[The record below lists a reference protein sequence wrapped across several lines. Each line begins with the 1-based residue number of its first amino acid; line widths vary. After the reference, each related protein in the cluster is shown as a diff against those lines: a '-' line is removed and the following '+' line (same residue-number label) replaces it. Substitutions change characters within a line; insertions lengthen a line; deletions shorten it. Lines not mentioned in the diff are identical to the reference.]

1 MRNQDPVVDVLQEY
15 VKSPI
20 EFTVELDI
28 QARLAELF
36 RTELRQDGSLYA
48 HFENERVNYTQQLP
62 NYKESYAD
70 HLIQKVDAID
80 EPFSRVHTEVTP
92 YAELIED
99 VNRRERI
106 DIVMFSE
113 TLKNPVN
120 WRSGSQRH
128 HWDDFEVAVEIKYI
142 KNKSKVP
149 ASINSTD
156 ILDASMDELRSRVD
170 LDANGI
176 RPDLEE
182 LARLP
187 DSTDKY
193 LILVSNLDYL
203 YIGNLDDL
211 DSTKQKRY
219 QRLGHAA
226 VKEIQSIAR
235 DVNTIY
241 AHPTGWQW
249 LTGAGIENPCEP

>member
-99 VNRRERI
+99 VDRRERI
-106 DIVMFSE
+106 DITVFSE
-113 TLKNPVN
+113 TLENPVN
-120 WRSGSQRH
+120 WRGGSQRH
-128 HWDDFEVAVEIKYI
+128 HWDDFEVAVEIKYV
-142 KNKSKVP
+142 KNKSKIP
-149 ASINSTD
+149 ASIDNTE
-156 ILDASMDELRSRVD
+156 ILNASMEELRKSVD
-170 LDANGI
+170 LDENGI
-176 RPDLEE
+176 RPDIEE

-193 LILVSNLDYL
+193 LVLVSNLDYL
-203 YIGNLDDL
+203 YLGNLDDL
-211 DSTKQKRY
+211 DTTKQKRY
-219 QRLGHAA
+219 RRLGRAA
-226 VKEIQSIAR
+226 IEEIQSLAC
-235 DVNTIY
+235 DVNIVY

-249 LTGAGIENPCEP
+249 LTGAGIENPSEP